1 MLETHIIESI
11 YRGIEGQI
19 GLKLKDHLNDFL
31 SGVVG
36 LYLPPDSYIYGQN
49 AEYFFNVASVMWN
62 DMLDCDLL
70 IGSGDLNARTKDL
83 IDHLPALTVIF
94 HLGIT

>member
-19 GLKLKDHLNDFL
+19 CLKLKDHLNDFL

-49 AEYFFNVASVMWN
+49 AEHFFN
-62 DMLDCDLL
+62 
-70 IGSGDLNARTKDL
+70 
-83 IDHLPALTVIF
+83 
-94 HLGIT
+94 